1 MLKMKKLTVLILS
14 CLSVACIR
22 GYNPTYSFNQIQVV
36 NLSGTAIEDVSASV
50 AGTAKKISCEK
61 VVKNAVCNDYFGR
74 RAYPQQGI
82 ELSWIH
88 GDGSRKS
95 EVQSP
100 PIPSFYSPAI
110 PLRLVFEIN
119 EAGSVKANYE
129 QQELDRDGGMM
140 YF

>member
-1 MLKMKKLTVLILS
+1 MKKLIVLILS

-50 AGTAKKISCEK
+50 AGTAKNISCEK
-61 VVKNAVCNDYFGR
+61 VVKNAICSDYFGK

-95 EVQSP
+95 DVQSP
-100 PIPSFYSPAI
+100 PIPSFYIPAI
-110 PLRLVFEIN
+110 PLRLVHEIN
-119 EAGSVKANYE
+119 EAGSVKASY
-129 QQELDRDGGMM
+129 QQEELDRDGGMM